1 MSTTINTYKQQVIAD
16 VLYSNTSTQFNTSG
30 LVGISGGIVSIS
42 GGVINISGPSVKVSN
57 LGTVVTPT
65 IQLYI
70 DDNTGLITK
79 GNLNQ
84 GPTGASGTN
93 GTNGIQ
99 GPTGNTGPTGPT
111 GNTGP
116 TGPTG
121 AAGSYSGVYGYYHYG
136 NYNLGIGITDPY
148 YPLHIR
154 NYAGKN
160 INMYMFMSELYTTN
174 YGGQLYY
181 GAPISAYFEGWVLAG
196 SFLAFSDKRIKNNIV
211 DIDDSKALS
220 ILRQIQPKTYDYVD
234 KLKKG
239 TENVIGFIAQEIKE
253 IIPKAVTITKDY
265 IPNFYTKCTVSATDS
280 SSILLVTSHIDLS
293 WCPSHDQSGNEC
305 IDAAGNACSDD
316 FGNKQ
321 FNIRLYDKSNN
332 EIKCKTT
339 AILDK
344 RRFMM
349 DISGSKFL
357 DASGNIALDKDGEYF
372 LHGQEVDDFHQLDK
386 NAIFT
391 VVTAAI
397 QDIDRH
403 QQTDAAKIQ
412 ALENKN
418 ASLEEELDTL
428 EQAVADLIAAS
439 K

>member
-1 MSTTINTYKQQVIAD
+1 M
-16 VLYSNTSTQFNTSG
+16 
-30 LVGISGGIVSIS
+30 
-42 GGVINISGPSVKVSN
+42 
-57 LGTVVTPT
+57 
-65 IQLYI
+65 
-70 DDNTGLITK
+70 
-79 GNLNQ
+79 
-84 GPTGASGTN
+84 
-93 GTNGIQ
+93 
-99 GPTGNTGPTGPT
+99 
-111 GNTGP
+111 
-116 TGPTG
+116 
-121 AAGSYSGVYGYYHYG
+121 
-136 NYNLGIGITDPY
+136 
-148 YPLHIR
+148 
-154 NYAGKN
+154 
-160 INMYMFMSELYTTN
+160 
-174 YGGQLYY
+174 
-181 GAPISAYFEGWVLAG
+181 
-196 SFLAFSDKRIKNNIV
+196 AFSDTRIKDNIV
-211 DIDDSKALS
+211 DIDDEQALQT
-220 ILRQIQPKTYDYVD
+220 LRLIKPKTYGYVD
-234 KLKKG
+234 KYKRG
-239 TENVIGFIAQEIKE
+239 NENVIGFIAQEIKE
-253 IIPKAVTITKDY
+253 ILPKAVTITKDY
-265 IPNFYTKCTVSATDS
+265 IPNLYTKCTVSATDS
-280 SSILLVTSHIDLS
+280 SSILLVTSPIDLS
-293 WCPSHDQSGNEC
+293 WCPSHDSSGNAFIE
-305 IDAAGNACSDD
+305 AAGNACSDD